1 MAVDRHLWKPVWQD
15 HEYPILPCPS
25 CDARLN
31 FETDSL
37 DIKVSN
43 YNRHVAEVAGV
54 DEAIARFSARFHC
67 GNSGCGEIVMA
78 SGDCHYEYGYDERG
92 ATITQELLH
101 PKALHP
107 GPPIIRIG
115 DAVPDDIRAAL
126 TRSFALFW
134 SDFNACASKLRTTL
148 ELILKHF
155 GVEGTDERGTFL
167 SLHQRILKY
176 RDTGG
181 DETVATSLMAVKWL
195 GNLSTHES
203 SLQLDAVLDGYDILE
218 LTLTKLFPE
227 DTSDVE
233 QLAEQVNCAKGPAK

>member
-15 HEYPILPCPS
+15 QEYPTLPCPS

-31 FETDSL
+31 FDAESL
-37 DIKVSN
+37 DVKVSN

-54 DEAIARFSARFHC
+54 DEAVARFSGRFHC
-67 GNSGCGEIVMA
+67 GNGGCGDIVTV

-115 DAVPDDIRAAL
+115 ESVPDDIRTAL

-134 SDFNACASKLRTTL
+134 SDYDACASKLRATL
-148 ELILKHF
+148 ELILKHY
-155 GVEGTDERGTFL
+155 GVEGTDAKGRFMP
-167 SLHQRILKY
+167 LHQRILKY

-181 DETVATSLMAVKWL
+181 EDTVATSLMAVKWL
-195 GNLSTHES
+195 GNVSAHES
-203 SLQLDAVLDGYDILE
+203 SLRQDAVLDGYDILE
-218 LTLTKLFPE
+218 LTLNKLFPA
-227 DTSDVE
+227 DTSGVE
-233 QLAEQVNCAKGPAK
+233 DLAERVNRAKGPAR